1 MDVEINEVVST
12 VHAVDDRTLLSPQL
26 LRRLI
31 DQVTRAMAERRDHE
45 KRAESERRVTGGV
58 SIERDE
64 EAD

>member
-12 VHAVDDRTLLSPQL
+12 VRAVDDRALLSPQL
-26 LRRLI
+26 MRRLI
-31 DQVTRAMAERRDHE
+31 EQITRAMTEKLEHE
-45 KRAESERRVTGGV
+45 KRVRAERRVTGGV

>member
-12 VHAVDDRTLLSPQL
+12 VRAVDDRTLLSPQL

-31 DQVTRAMAERRDHE
+31 DQVTRAIAERRDHE

-58 SIERDE
+58 SLERDE

>member
-12 VHAVDDRTLLSPQL
+12 EHAVDDRALLSPQL

-31 DQVTRAMAERRDHE
+31 EQVTRAMAERLEHE
-45 KRAESERRVTGGV
+45 KRARSERRVTGGV